1 MIEKA
6 LIRPIVTEKSQKLIN
21 ERKYVFLVYKNAN
34 KEVIKKAVEDMFNVK
49 VEDVNI
55 VKKYSKK
62 RRTRYQFTKTPERKK
77 AIVTLKEG
85 YSIDTLKGV

>member
-1 MIEKA
+1 MFERV
-6 LIRPIVTEKSQKLIN
+6 LIRPIITEKSQKLIN
-21 ERKYVFLVYKNAN
+21 DRKYTFLVHKDAN
-34 KEVIKKAVEDMFNVK
+34 KEMIKKAVEEMFNVK

-85 YSIDTLKGV
+85 YSIDALKGV

>member
-6 LIRPIVTEKSQKLIN
+6 LIKPIVTEKSQKLIN
-21 ERKYVFLVYKNAN
+21 ERKYIFLVYKNAN
-34 KEVIKKAVEDMFNVK
+34 KEVVKKAVEEMFNVK

-62 RRTRYQFTKTPERKK
+62 RRTRYQFAKTPERKK

>member
-6 LIRPIVTEKSQKLIN
+6 LIKPVVTEKSQKLIN
-21 ERKYVFLVYKNAN
+21 ERKYVFSVYKNAN
-34 KEVIKKAVEDMFNVK
+34 KEIIKKAVEDMFNVK
-49 VEDVNI
+49 VEDVNV

-62 RRTRYQFTKTPERKK
+62 RRTRYQFTNTPERKK

-85 YSIDTLKGV
+85 YSIDIMKGV

>member
-6 LIRPIVTEKSQKLIN
+6 LIKPIVTEKSQKLIN
-21 ERKYVFLVYKNAN
+21 ERKYIFLVYKDAG
-34 KEVIKKAVEDMFNVK
+34 KEVIKKAVEEMFNVK

-62 RRTRYQFTKTPERKK
+62 RRTRYQFVKTPEKKK

-85 YSIDTLKGV
+85 YTIDTLKGV

>member
-1 MIEKA
+1 MIEKT
-6 LIRPIVTEKSQKLIN
+6 LIKPIVTEKSQKLIN

-34 KEVIKKAVEDMFNVK
+34 KEMVKKAVEEMFNVK

-55 VKKYSKK
+55 IKKYPKK
-62 RRTRYQFTKTPERKK
+62 RRTRYQFTKTPEGKK

-85 YSIDTLKGV
+85 YSIEVLKGV

>member
-1 MIEKA
+1 MIKNV
-6 LIRPIVTEKSQKLIN
+6 LIKPVVTEKSQKLIN

-49 VEDVNI
+49 VEDVNV

-62 RRTRYQFTKTPERKK
+62 RRTRYQFSKTPERKK

-85 YSIDTLKGV
+85 YSIEILKGV